1 MIQKK
6 YFEKAIIQFNAIDWQ
21 LLVFVILFLDVKLA
35 FKVVAVVLIYA
46 LRFNMKF
53 GLNLRHSRLPIFY
66 LLIILI
72 GLLNYFFSGGF
83 HHLNYTLTVFAGIS
97 FWMLAFLAM
106 HQVKLSIETQPA
118 FVIENTIVAFFII
131 NAICSLVVLLEII
144 FKTGALNPFLYQGNY
159 QEYFMGTGDYI
170 KGVSFD
176 TSTTNAIL
184 NAFGVI
190 FFLERKRPLMVLL
203 CMSVLLLTGS
213 NITNI
218 FLSLVLLFVFIFQS
232 NKVQKSLILICCF
245 LFVVFVT
252 KVSPQNNQY
261 IIRSLN
267 HFEFGA
273 SNNNQNDLAI
283 ASAFTRNKN
292 KEIEEAKERI
302 AYSYL
307 DSLGKARAKHQRS
320 FRTTPLGIY
329 VIPKDD
335 INGPTFQYRSI
346 VSSVEKNMFFFINA
360 HQNSLPLSTG
370 RKEEKNVP
378 GKIIS
383 WKQTFNFLS
392 AHPREML
399 TGTGIGNFSSKIA
412 FKASGIGM
420 AGSWPSKYKYM
431 GKSFLHN
438 HLDLYLNFFSKP
450 DGFHSVVNSPASV
463 YDQLLSEYGIAGL
476 AAYFLFYI
484 GFFMK
489 RINWRSFKLSLIFL
503 LSAFFFFDYWF
514 EQLSIVIIFE
524 LFQFL
529 NDKETLSTT

>member
-1 MIQKK
+1 MISKK
-6 YFEKAIIQFNAIDWQ
+6 YFEKVIETFEAIDWL
-21 LLVFVILFLDVKLA
+21 LLVFLILFLDVKLV
-35 FKVVAVVLIYA
+35 FKVAAVILIYA
-46 LRFNMKF
+46 FRFNLKF
-53 GLNLRHSRLPIFY
+53 GFRLRHSRLPIFY
-66 LLIILI
+66 LAVVLI
-72 GLLNYFFSGGF
+72 GLLNYFFGGF
-83 HHLNYTLTVFAGIS
+83 HQLNYTLTVFTGIS
-97 FWMLAFLAM
+97 FWLLALLAM
-106 HQVKLSIETQPA
+106 HQVKVSTETQPV
-118 FVIENTIVAFFII
+118 FIIENTIVAFFII

-144 FKTGALNPFLYQGNY
+144 FKTGVLNPFLYQGNY

-232 NKVQKSLILICCF
+232 NKIQKSIILICCF
-245 LFVVFVT
+245 LFVVFIT

-267 HFEFGA
+267 HFGIDA
-273 SNNNQNDLAI
+273 SNNEQEDVTL
-283 ASAFTRNKN
+283 ASASSTNTDEK
-292 KEIEEAKERI
+292 IEEAKERI
-302 AYSYL
+302 AYAYL
-307 DSLGKARAKHQRS
+307 DSLGKARVKHQRS

-329 VIPKDD
+329 AIPGDD
-335 INGPTFQYRSI
+335 INGPTFQYRSL
-346 VSSVEKNMFFFINA
+346 VSPMEKNMLHFINA
-360 HQNSLPLSTG
+360 HRNSLPLSTG
-370 RKEEKNVP
+370 REDEKNVP

-392 AHPREML
+392 AHPHEIL
-399 TGTGIGNFSSKIA
+399 TGTGIGNFSSKVA

-420 AGSWPSKYKYM
+420 AGSWPSKYEYISNAFM
-431 GKSFLHN
+431 QNL
-438 HLDLYLNFFSKP
+438 LDLYLNFFSRP
-450 DGFHSVVNSPASV
+450 DGFHSVINSPASV
-463 YDQLLSEYGIAGL
+463 YGQLLSEYGIAGL
-476 AAYFLFYI
+476 AAFFIFYI
-484 GFFMK
+484 GFFAK
-489 RINWRSFKLSLIFL
+489 RINWKSFKLPLIFL

-529 NDKETLSTT
+529 NDKETVSTR